1 MNSKT
6 GRKEPPGALNETD
19 MTSITRSPAVAGRF
33 YPGDEESLRIAI
45 QDLTGDTSTGKK
57 KKVLVAVSPHA
68 GYVYSGGVAAETL
81 GNIEIPETVILLGPN
96 HTGKGAA
103 VALSTATWDM
113 PMGSV
118 PVNRDFAQ
126 DLLEETDFIEE
137 DELAHKYEHSL
148 EVQLPFLQQ
157 EQQNL
162 SIVPI
167 AISHI
172 SYQLLDEIGLALA
185 EVIKRRNEKNILIV
199 ASTDMTH
206 YEPREAA
213 EKKDHYVLKK
223 LTDMDPRLL
232 YRSVTGHRI
241 SMCGIMPVTVA
252 LITALELGATKT
264 EIIRYTDSGEV
275 TGDTKQVVGY
285 AGVLIS

>member
-1 MNSKT
+1 MS
-6 GRKEPPGALNETD
+6 NEINMD
-19 MTSITRSPAVAGRF
+19 HIIRSPAVAGRF
-33 YPGDEESLRIAI
+33 YPGDAASLRLAI
-45 QDLTGDTSTGKK
+45 QDLSRDIPADTKQQ
-57 KKVLVAVSPHA
+57 KVLAAVSPHA

-81 GNIEIPETVILLGPN
+81 CGIEVPETVILLGPN
-96 HTGKGAA
+96 HTGKGAP

-113 PMGSV
+113 PMGRV

-126 DLLEETDFIEE
+126 DLLEETDYIVE

-148 EVQLPFLQQ
+148 EVQIPFLQMGQ
-157 EQQNL
+157 PNL

-172 SYQLLDEIGLALA
+172 SYQVLDEVGLALA
-185 EVIKRRNEKNILIV
+185 EVIKQRGDKNKDILIV
-199 ASTDMTH
+199 ASSDMTH

-223 LTDMDPRLL
+223 LANMDPNVL
-232 YRSVTGHRI
+232 YRSVTGHHI

-264 EIIRYTDSGEV
+264 ELIRYTDSGEI
-275 TGDTKQVVGY
+275 TGDTTQVVGY